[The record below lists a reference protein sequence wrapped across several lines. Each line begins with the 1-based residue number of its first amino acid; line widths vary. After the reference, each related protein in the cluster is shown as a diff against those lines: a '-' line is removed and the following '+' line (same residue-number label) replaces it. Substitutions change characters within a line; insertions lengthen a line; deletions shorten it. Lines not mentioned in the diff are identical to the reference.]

1 MKTLEI
7 IYINGTITDEI
18 TMIEELKKVFEN
30 QANLKDIECDDDV
43 LETKLIF
50 EFLNEVNLEDASDIV
65 DTIEQEFANTQC
77 LIR

>member
-43 LETKLIF
+43 SETKLIF
-50 EFLNEVNLEDASDIV
+50 EFLNEVNPEDASDIV
-65 DTIEQEFANTQC
+65 DTIEQEFANIQC
-77 LIR
+77 LMR